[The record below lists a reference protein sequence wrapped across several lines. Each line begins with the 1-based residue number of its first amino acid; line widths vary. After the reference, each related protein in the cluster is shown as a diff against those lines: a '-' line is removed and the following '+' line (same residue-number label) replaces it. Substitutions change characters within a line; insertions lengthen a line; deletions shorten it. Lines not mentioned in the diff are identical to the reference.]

1 MRFWNGRLL
10 AGDMIE
16 STGISNKED
25 CMDLCLSKSECVS
38 FNYNVNGICYLYGA
52 PVVNYLS
59 DSENFSGGVRC
70 DISFEPTPAHGKY
83 PAVVS
88 TPGET

>member
-16 STGISNKED
+16 STGKSNKED
-25 CMDLCLSKSECVS
+25 CMNLCLSKSECVS
-38 FNYNVNGICYLYGA
+38 FNYHVAGICYLYGA
-52 PVVNYLS
+52 PLENYLPE
-59 DSENFSGGVRC
+59 SEPFSAGVRC
-70 DISFEPTPAHGKY
+70 NISFEPTPADGKY